1 HEGFRTAAEN
11 DPRIHFNPVAIDT
24 VPLARHVMPEL
35 TRHRLNDVA
44 AALHI
49 PLENHHRALDDAICA
64 GAIFANLYRRL
75 AEPALKTLNR
85 QLGQMDGALITRR
98 KTPVHH
104 IILLVRNYVGLYHL
118 YRLVSESHIQFF
130 NHRPRIPKSLL
141 TYWRSGLILGSACEA
156 GEIFRRVKKIYHQAN
171 SDYET
176 AKSLLQQPAHKQ
188 LARYYDY
195 LEIQPLTNNAYLLR
209 VPDNGIESEEDLIDL
224 NKLVVDLAALVKKP
238 AVATCDSHFLEKEHG
253 IYRDIMQTNMGFAD
267 AANQPDLYFRTTQE
281 MIDCFAKDLG
291 REIAYDLVVRNPRT
305 IAASI
310 QDDMRPF
317 PDGSFPPLIESAA
330 AEVETLTWETAHA
343 LYGREGALPDI
354 VTRRIERELK
364 AIIDNGFA
372 VMYFIA
378 HKLVKKSNEDGY
390 IVGSRGSVGSS
401 LVASLCG
408 ITEVNPLVP
417 HYRCIECRYTE
428 FIETGEYGSG
438 YDLPAKNCPD
448 CGAELFRDGQD
459 IPFETFLG
467 FDGDKQPDIDLNF
480 SGEYQPEAHRYVVE
494 MFGATH
500 TYRAGTI
507 GSYAEKNAEGLVRG
521 YLEKHQ
527 LQANRARIRQLASGL
542 NGVKR
547 TTGQHPGGIVVIPK
561 EREVYDF
568 TPVQFPANDFKAPM
582 TTTHFDFNSMHD
594 TILKL
599 DILGHMD
606 PTMLKMLS
614 DITGQNVTE
623 IPIPDEKVMSLFVS
637 NAALGLEPGQTST
650 DAATLGLPELG
661 TPLARDMIKETKP
674 SRFYNLVQLMG
685 LSHGTDVWKGNAQ
698 DLIRNGTCTIDE
710 VIGCRDGIMTSLIHW
725 GIPSKTAFDIMEK
738 VRKGRGL
745 TPEQETLMREKMI
758 PEWYIDSCKKIKYM
772 FPKAHA
778 AAYSISS
785 LRIAWFKVYHPE
797 AFYAAYFTVRA
808 ARQFDASIMCQP
820 KTQIIQEMNRL
831 KRLFH
836 TDESTEK
843 DKKTFEL
850 LELVEEMYA
859 RGIDFLP
866 VDIMRSEASHFK
878 VEGRGKVRPALD
890 AIPGISP
897 AMAEK
902 IVKTREEGPFKSQEE
917 VGQRCGLGT
926 VALQALCDSGCL
938 GDMPATNQIDLFS

>member
-1 HEGFRTAAEN
+1 
-11 DPRIHFNPVAIDT
+11 
-24 VPLARHVMPEL
+24 
-35 TRHRLNDVA
+35 
-44 AALHI
+44 
-49 PLENHHRALDDAICA
+49 
-64 GAIFANLYRRL
+64 YRRL
-75 AEPALKTLNR
+75 GEPALDQLN
-85 QLGQMDGALITRR
+85 QLLGQMEPDEIVRR
-98 KTPVHH
+98 KTPTYH
-104 IILLVRNYVGLYHL
+104 IVLLVQNYVGLYHL
-118 YRLVSESHIQFF
+118 YRLVSESHIRYF

-141 TYWRSGLILGSACEA
+141 TYWRTGLLLGSACEA
-156 GEIFRRVKKIYHQAN
+156 GEVFMGVKKVYQQAN
-171 SDYET
+171 SQYES
-176 AKSLLQQPAHKQ
+176 ARELLDQQKHKI

-195 LEIQPLTNNAYLLR
+195 LEVQPLTNNSYLLR
-209 VPDNGIESEEDLIDL
+209 VPNNGINTETDLINL
-224 NKLVVDLAALVKKP
+224 NRLIIDLADLTKRPV
-238 AVATCDSHFLEKEHG
+238 VATGDSHYLEQEDRVFRK
-253 IYRDIMQTNMGFAD
+253 IMQTNMGYSD
-267 AANQPDLYFRTTQE
+267 AENQPDLYFRTTAE
-281 MIDCFAKDLG
+281 MIACYANYLG
-291 REIAYDLVVRNPRT
+291 KEKATEIVVTNT
-305 IAASI
+305 QAIAAKI
-310 QDDMRPF
+310 RDDMRPF
-317 PDGSFPPLIESAA
+317 PDGSFPPLIASADNDVQ
-330 AEVETLTWETAHA
+330 ELTWNTAYK
-343 LYGREGALPDI
+343 LYGKNGKLPEI
-354 VTRRIERELK
+354 VKKRVERELK

-417 HYRCIECRYTE
+417 HYRCINCLYSE
-428 FIETGEYGSG
+428 FVEGGQYGSG
-438 YDLPAKNCPD
+438 FDLPPKVCPE
-448 CGAELFRDGQD
+448 CGEPLFRDGQD

-480 SGEYQPEAHRYVVE
+480 SGEYQPEAHRYVVD
-494 MFGATH
+494 MFGETH

-521 YLEKHQ
+521 YLEKYQ

-568 TPVQFPANDFKAPM
+568 TPVQFPANDFNAPM

-614 DITGQNVTE
+614 DITGQRVTD

-637 NAALGLEPGQTST
+637 NEALGLSPGQTST

-661 TPLARDMIKETKP
+661 TPLARDMIRETTP

-698 DLIRNGTCTIDE
+698 ELIRNGTCTIDE

-738 VRKGRGL
+738 VRKGKGL
-745 TPEQETLMREKMI
+745 TESQEALMREKNI
-758 PEWYIDSCKKIKYM
+758 PDWYIDSCKKIKYM

-785 LRIAWFKVYHPE
+785 LRIAWFKVYYPA
-797 AFYAAYFTVRA
+797 AFYATYFTVRA
-808 ARQFDASIMCQP
+808 ARQFDSSVMCQP
-820 KTQIIQEMNRL
+820 QEQILLEMQRL
-831 KRLFH
+831 KQLFQ
-836 TDESTEK
+836 TDASSEK
-843 DKKTFEL
+843 DKKSFEL

-859 RGIDFLP
+859 RGIEFLP
-866 VDIMRSEASHFK
+866 VDVMQSEASRFI
-878 VEGRGKVRPALD
+878 VESDNKVRPTLD
-890 AIPGISP
+890 TIPGISP

-902 IVKTREEGPFKSQEE
+902 IVKTREDGPFKSQEE
-917 VGQRCGLGT
+917 VGLRCGLGN

-938 GDMPATNQIDLFS
+938 GDMPATNQIDLFSLMS